1 MARFDRACLAGWQP
15 FRSAPMFNYYDPTVT
30 AMLYRAEITIK
41 LKNGMLDPEA
51 TTIKNALKHLGYECQ
66 SVKQA
71 ATYELEF
78 TADSRENATD
88 LVNGM
93 CQRLLAN
100 PIIHDYDVRIT
111 K

>member
-1 MARFDRACLAGWQP
+1 
-15 FRSAPMFNYYDPTVT
+15 
-30 AMLYRAEITIK
+30 MLYCAEITIK

-71 ATYELEF
+71 AMYELQF
-78 TADSRENATD
+78 TAASRENALD
-88 LVNGM
+88 LVDGM

-100 PIIHDYDVRIT
+100 PIIHNYDVRIT
-111 K
+111 EPGKDR

>member
-1 MARFDRACLAGWQP
+1 
-15 FRSAPMFNYYDPTVT
+15 
-30 AMLYRAEITIK
+30 MLYRAEITIK
-41 LKNGMLDPEA
+41 LKHGMLDPEA

-71 ATYELEF
+71 AVYELEL

-88 LVNGM
+88 IVNGM

-100 PIIHDYDVRIT
+100 PIIHDYDIRIT